1 MTFGDDITS
10 LALDLARSLW
20 AELGVGGSQCR
31 HDWQALDLEALI
43 IFTASLARPDDPFVA
58 RTINWC
64 AMNASLISQARLR
77 NLAQRFTPATRKA
90 LDVYVHAVKRPTRRR
105 VDEDRRGVRLA
116 TTDSPDL
123 KRPALIQLRLRS
135 LVGVCAR
142 AEVLRLML
150 VDADEPRTGASLT
163 HDAGYGKTGVASALE
178 SLTAAGITRVEPAG
192 TRFLYSLSHPADLA
206 MAVNGLPIA
215 FPDWLAVFIVIEA
228 IRGYAAKR
236 SADQS
241 RRVAA
246 AKDLVNAVQSQ
257 FALLGVTAQ
266 VPTIKNEQSVALFE
280 HWCRSFVSE
289 HAGATQRADVNEASY
304 SVHRLAL
311 GGWIATVTLAGGQ
324 PRPLALSDMPFLRA
338 EPRGQRRG
346 KLDAL
351 GEAAV
356 VVQMILQDL
365 LGRALQRRLGS
376 TVNRKAAS
384 QPELPVLSREFA
396 SELLL
401 PMHAGQA
408 ANFSEKFL
416 QRWLS
421 NRRNWHD
428 MTA

>member
-43 IFTASLARPDDPFVA
+43 IFTASLARPEDPFVA

-64 AMNASLISQARLR
+64 VRNASLISQPRLR
-77 NLAQRFTPATRKA
+77 NLARRFTPPTRKA
-90 LDVYVHAVKRPTRRR
+90 LDGYMRAVKRPTQGAAE
-105 VDEDRRGVRLA
+105 EDRLGVRLA
-116 TTDSPDL
+116 PTDAPDL

-135 LVGVCAR
+135 LAGVCAR
-142 AEVLRLML
+142 AEVLKLML
-150 VDADEPRTGASLT
+150 ANAGEPRTTASLT
-163 HDAGYGKTGVASALE
+163 QDAGYDKTGVESALE
-178 SLTAAGITRVEPAG
+178 SLTAAGITRLEPAG
-192 TRFLYSLSHPADLA
+192 NGFLYSLTRPAEVA

-228 IRGYAAKR
+228 IRAYAAKR
-236 SADQS
+236 STDQS

-246 AKDLVNAVQSQ
+246 AKDLVNDVQSQ

-266 VPTIKNEQSVALFE
+266 VPAIKSEPSIGLFE

-289 HAGATQRADVNEASY
+289 QAGATQRADVNEASY
-304 SVHRLAL
+304 TVHRLAL

-338 EPRGQRRG
+338 ERRGQRRG
-346 KLDAL
+346 KLDTL
-351 GEAAV
+351 SEAAV

-365 LGRALQRRLGS
+365 LGRALQRRMGS
-376 TVNRKAAS
+376 TVNRKEAS

-396 SELLL
+396 GELLL

>member
-43 IFTASLARPDDPFVA
+43 IFTASLSRPDDPFIA
-58 RTINWC
+58 RTIHWC
-64 AMNASLISQARLR
+64 ALNISLISQLRLR
-77 NLAQRFTPATRKA
+77 NLAHRFTPTTRKA
-90 LDVYVHAVKRPTRRR
+90 LEGYMRAVERPTRAAA
-105 VDEDRRGVRLA
+105 DDDRRGVRLA
-116 TTDSPDL
+116 PTDAPDL

-142 AEVLRLML
+142 AEVLKLML
-150 VDADEPRTGASLT
+150 AAADEPRTNASLT
-163 HDAGYGKTGVASALE
+163 HDSGYGKTAVVSALE
-178 SLTAAGITRVEPAG
+178 SLTAAGVTRLEPAG
-192 TRFLYSLSHPADLA
+192 NRFLYSLTRPADLA

-228 IRGYAAKR
+228 IRAYASKR
-236 SADQS
+236 SSDQS
-241 RRVAA
+241 RRVVA

-257 FALLGVTAQ
+257 FALLGVTAE
-266 VPTIKNEQSVALFE
+266 VPAIKGEPSVGLFE
-280 HWCRSFVSE
+280 HWCRSFIRE

-304 SVHRLAL
+304 AVHRLAL

-324 PRPLALSDMPFLRA
+324 PRPLGLSDMPFLRA
-338 EPRGQRRG
+338 ERRGQRRG
-346 KLDAL
+346 KLDTL
-351 GEAAV
+351 SEAAV

-365 LGRALQRRLGS
+365 QARALQRRLGS
-376 TVNRKAAS
+376 TVNRQEAS
-384 QPELPVLSREFA
+384 QPDLPGLSREFA
-396 SELLL
+396 GELLL